1 MTYKPAA
8 AILAFLIAV
17 ALFSFATNSDISD
30 RKMTVLLITLLLH
43 IVLCVFIFTNDLI
56 P

>member
-8 AILAFLIAV
+8 AILAVLIAI
-17 ALFSFATNSDISD
+17 ALFSFVTNSNISD
-30 RKMTVLLITLLLH
+30 RKMTVLLIILFLH
-43 IVLCVFIFTNDLI
+43 IVLCVFIFTNNLI